1 MKWGS
6 SRGSIPKNWE
16 YEFGLIAWNWESTV
30 WGLGMGTNIMTYPW
44 IPGAELTEIS
54 SNPGDLKFGFE
65 EKLQATPHTWWD
77 KKNLVFLQFFP
88 WTNPVSFWEVTLN
101 EQLGYSRLA
110 QTDTW
115 TTMNNKF
122 LRIQHHWQGPVSP
135 KVFML
140 DQHSLSI
147 YKVTRGPWRG
157 PIKAID
163 ANGGYGVHLQR
174 LNICE
179 TEPWNLS
186 ILWSYR
192 LRVSCDIYGYMIRW

>member
-1 MKWGS
+1 
-6 SRGSIPKNWE
+6 
-16 YEFGLIAWNWESTV
+16 
-30 WGLGMGTNIMTYPW
+30 
-44 IPGAELTEIS
+44 
-54 SNPGDLKFGFE
+54 
-65 EKLQATPHTWWD
+65 LQATPHTWWD
-77 KKNLVFLQFFP
+77 KKNLVFLQLFP

-101 EQLGYSRLA
+101 EQLGYSWGFFAILNGLRSKPGGPLLSGLA

-186 ILWSYR
+186 ILWWYR
-192 LRVSCDIYGYMIRW
+192 LRVSWDIYGYMIRW